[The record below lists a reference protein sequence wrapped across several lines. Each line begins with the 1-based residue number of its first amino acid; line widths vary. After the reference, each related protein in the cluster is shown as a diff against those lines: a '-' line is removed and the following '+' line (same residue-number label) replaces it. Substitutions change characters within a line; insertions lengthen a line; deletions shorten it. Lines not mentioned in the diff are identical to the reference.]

1 MKKTILATVVLSA
14 GIFFLSGTANA
25 AAIKEGSWTMTTNIH
40 MDGMDNEMAQAQQ
53 DMENMSPAERAMME
67 KMMGGM
73 KMKMG
78 AQGGGMGMSMTR
90 TQCITNDNPVPKG
103 DNQEDC
109 QQTHSMRGNT
119 VHFDVVCADGHSSG
133 DVTYKNDTM
142 KGTIKST
149 QTEKGKETTSTIDLS
164 GQYVGPCDQNAANVS
179 SRANHPSAQ
188 GLSDEKRLAIKEKE
202 LDLKKKELELKQKEQ
217 ELESASNN
225 GKNKSNSKST
235 LENVNDTVNTTNNVK
250 NIFGG
255 VRSLL
260 GR

>member
-14 GIFFLSGTANA
+14 GIFLLSGTANA

-73 KMKMG
+73 KMG

-103 DNQEDC
+103 DNQENC
-109 QQTHSMRGNT
+109 QQTHTMRGNT
-119 VHFDVVCADGHSSG
+119 VNFEVTCDDSHSTG
-133 DVTYKNDTM
+133 QVTYKNDSM

-149 QTEKGKETTSTIDLS
+149 STKNGQEENVTIDIN
-164 GQYVGPCDQNAANVS
+164 GQYVGPCDQADA
-179 SRANHPSAQ
+179 PSAM
-188 GLSDEKRLAIKEKE
+188 GMSDREFAMKQKEMDLKKQE
-202 LDLKKKELELKQKEQ
+202 LDLK
-217 ELESASNN
+217 
-225 GKNKSNSKST
+225 
-235 LENVNDTVNTTNNVK
+235 
-250 NIFGG
+250 
-255 VRSLL
+255 
-260 GR
+260 